1 MEIPLLAPSLAAK
14 PLTED
19 QKLAIST
26 VSTEELANNIPLSR
40 SVISEKMAS
49 KSTLKNLTT
58 SSSSIKKVA
67 NYLTYQQR
75 KSPDQPHP
83 PSSTVST
90 FTRAGK
96 WVSAIEETA
105 TRVSAREVCSSE
117 DTAVITEHLKKFAQ
131 CPDKPTIEQLF
142 DESDQLANIVERE
155 GFNRCYEKVKNIM
168 EKRRREEQKP

>member
-1 MEIPLLAPSLAAK
+1 MFA
-14 PLTED
+14 
-19 QKLAIST
+19 
-26 VSTEELANNIPLSR
+26 EELANNIPLSR

-75 KSPDQPHP
+75 KSPDRPHP
-83 PSSTVST
+83 PS
-90 FTRAGK
+90 TRVEK

-105 TRVSAREVCSSE
+105 SRVSARVVRSAE

-142 DESDQLANIVERE
+142 DKSDQLANIVEQE

-168 EKRRREEQKP
+168 EKWRKEAGRAETLILWFPQD